1 LNAAGEKPLLH
12 GTNHAAAA
20 FFIFEFFLL
29 MAGKLYSPL
38 FIHLKRK
45 HGFFWQSIIF
55 AIQQIPDHPFCKNI
69 GNHGI
74 PVGKPD
80 NRPCAVFKIE

>member
-38 FIHLKRK
+38 FIHLKRR
-45 HGFFWQSIIF
+45 
-55 AIQQIPDHPFCKNI
+55 KNESRTYFI
-69 GNHGI
+69 DRMQEKLNERMLRDEELERMR
-74 PVGKPD
+74 K
-80 NRPCAVFKIE
+80 